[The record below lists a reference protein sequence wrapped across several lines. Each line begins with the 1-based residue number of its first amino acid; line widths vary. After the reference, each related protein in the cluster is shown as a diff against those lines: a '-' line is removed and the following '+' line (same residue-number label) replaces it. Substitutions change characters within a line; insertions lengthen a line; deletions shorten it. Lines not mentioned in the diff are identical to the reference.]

1 MVNCIRIKSLQQVF
15 LEKKSSALT
24 VRLLSRVIFTV
35 DTKKQEYCTVYYI
48 FWYSIL
54 FNWRIRGVDL
64 RRIDFFLGF
73 KAIILDATH

>member
-1 MVNCIRIKSLQQVF
+1 MRIKSLQQIF

-48 FWYSIL
+48 FWYFVI
-54 FNWRIRGVDL
+54 FYAIREFVE
-64 RRIDFFLGF
+64 
-73 KAIILDATH
+73 